1 MVRWGDAYNVET
13 VNVSLVDPFLHLV
26 CDLLWC
32 ADGCC
37 AETADGDVLA
47 DCLLC
52 PFGDFRSGLGPAFDG
67 RSIPL
72 IRLRSG

>member
-1 MVRWGDAYNVET
+1 MEAGAGSYNVET
-13 VNVSLVDPFLHLV
+13 INVSLINPFLHLV

-37 AETADGDVLA
+37 AETTDGDVLA

-52 PFGDFRSGLGPAFDG
+52 PFGDFGGGLGPAFDG
-67 RSIPL
+67 GPESSTL
-72 IRLRSG
+72 VSS